1 MKVIIKSNNTFKM
14 NPQTNNAPAFDTD
27 SNIIYTDNLLPI
39 EYTNNSYYHNHSNSI
54 FDYVNHYIANNLGQ
68 IIYDDT
74 ENMIAPNVTPVYDY
88 TMPATEEYAD
98 AFVAAASESATEMD
112 AEVEETDYSTLV
124 CCICDNLL
132 VDRYVT
138 CCDTCQ
144 REYNKI
150 KSLDNYKY

>member
-1 MKVIIKSNNTFKM
+1 M
-14 NPQTNNAPAFDTD
+14 NPQTNDAPAFDTD
-27 SNIIYTDNLLPI
+27 SNIIYTNNLLPV
-39 EYTNNSYYHNHSNSI
+39 EYTNNNYYDIYSNSI

-74 ENMIAPNVTPVYDY
+74 ENMIAPIYDY
-88 TMPATEEYAD
+88 TMPDNTEDQA
-98 AFVAAASESATEMD
+98 ASAAATGMESATTEMD
-112 AEVEETDYSTLV
+112 TEVEEEEEPEETDYSTLV

-138 CCDTCQ
+138 CCDACQ
-144 REYNKI
+144 REYVKI

>member
-1 MKVIIKSNNTFKM
+1 M
-14 NPQTNNAPAFDTD
+14 NPETNDAPAFDTD
-27 SNIIYTDNLLPI
+27 NLLQV
-39 EYTNNSYYHNHSNSI
+39 EYNNNSYYDIYSNSI

-74 ENMIAPNVTPVYDY
+74 ETDNMIAPLYDY
-88 TMPATEEYAD
+88 TMPDNTED
-98 AFVAAASESATEMD
+98 QSASEAATEMKSAEMD
-112 AEVEETDYSTLV
+112 TEVEVETEVEEPDYSTLV

-138 CCDTCQ
+138 CCDACQ

>member
-1 MKVIIKSNNTFKM
+1 M
-14 NPQTNNAPAFDTD
+14 NPEINDAPAFDTD
-27 SNIIYTDNLLPI
+27 NLLQV
-39 EYTNNSYYHNHSNSI
+39 EYNNNSYYDIYSNSI

-74 ENMIAPNVTPVYDY
+74 ETDNMIAPIVAPIYEY
-88 TMPATEEYAD
+88 TMPSTEEYTED
-98 AFVAAASESATEMD
+98 QGSFVAAATEIKSAEIET
-112 AEVEETDYSTLV
+112 EVEEPDYSTLV

>member
-1 MKVIIKSNNTFKM
+1 M
-14 NPQTNNAPAFDTD
+14 NPETNDAPDFDTD
-27 SNIIYTDNLLPI
+27 NNIIYTNTILTV
-39 EYTNNSYYHNHSNSI
+39 EYNNNSYYDIYSNSI

-74 ENMIAPNVTPVYDY
+74 ETDNMIAPIYDY
-88 TMPATEEYAD
+88 TMPNNTED
-98 AFVAAASESATEMD
+98 QAASAATTEMDATEMD
-112 AEVEETDYSTLV
+112 AEVEELEETDYSTLV

-138 CCDTCQ
+138 CCDECQ

>member
-1 MKVIIKSNNTFKM
+1 M
-14 NPQTNNAPAFDTD
+14 NPETNDAPDFDTD
-27 SNIIYTDNLLPI
+27 NNIIYTNTILTV
-39 EYTNNSYYHNHSNSI
+39 EYNNNSYYDIYSNSI

-74 ENMIAPNVTPVYDY
+74 ETDNMIAPIYDY
-88 TMPATEEYAD
+88 TMPNNTED
-98 AFVAAASESATEMD
+98 QAASAAVTEMD
-112 AEVEETDYSTLV
+112 TEEETEETDYSTLV

-138 CCDTCQ
+138 CCDACQ

>member
-1 MKVIIKSNNTFKM
+1 M
-14 NPQTNNAPAFDTD
+14 NPETNDAPAFDTD
-27 SNIIYTDNLLPI
+27 SNIIYTNTILPF
-39 EYTNNSYYHNHSNSI
+39 EYTNNSYYDIYSHSI

-74 ENMIAPNVTPVYDY
+74 ENMIAPTVAPIVTPVYDY
-88 TMPATEEYAD
+88 TMPDNTEDQAAFIAATT
-98 AFVAAASESATEMD
+98 AAREM
-112 AEVEETDYSTLV
+112 EIQVEPEETDYSTLV

-138 CCDTCQ
+138 CCDDCQ

>member
-1 MKVIIKSNNTFKM
+1 M
-14 NPQTNNAPAFDTD
+14 NPETNDAPAF
-27 SNIIYTDNLLPI
+27 NTDNLLQV
-39 EYTNNSYYHNHSNSI
+39 EYNNNSYYDIYSNSI

-74 ENMIAPNVTPVYDY
+74 ETETENMIALNVALNVVPLYDY
-88 TMPATEEYAD
+88 TMPSTEEYAQD
-98 AFVAAASESATEMD
+98 QAASEAATEMKSAEMD
-112 AEVEETDYSTLV
+112 TEVEVEEVEEPDYSTLV

>member
-1 MKVIIKSNNTFKM
+1 M
-14 NPQTNNAPAFDTD
+14 NPQTNDAPAFDTD

-39 EYTNNSYYHNHSNSI
+39 EYSNNNYYDIYSNSI

-74 ENMIAPNVTPVYDY
+74 DNVITLNVAPVYDY
-88 TMPATEEYAD
+88 TMTDNTEDQSASTATTEIE
-98 AFVAAASESATEMD
+98 AAVMETQEDQERETE
-112 AEVEETDYSTLV
+112 EETDYSTLV